1 MNNRQIRFVLPERAN
16 KDHKGGETMLVKN
29 WMSKEVISIDVNDSM
44 TNATKKLKE
53 HGIRMLPVMKHGDL
67 VGVITDRDLKKASAS
82 NANTLEI
89 HELLYVLTKIK
100 VGDIMTKVPIT
111 VPPDYTIGET
121 ADLLL
126 ENKISGVPVIK
137 NEGQILGV
145 ITEADIFRAIIS
157 LTGLKKKGVQ
167 FAFELEDRS
176 GSINEV
182 ADIIRNYGGKMA
194 CILTSYDRVREGHRK
209 VYIRTY
215 GIDRP
220 KIQQLKEKLKE
231 EAVLLYMVDFRE
243 NEREIYAF

>member
-1 MNNRQIRFVLPERAN
+1 
-16 KDHKGGETMLVKN
+16 MLVKN

-53 HGIRMLPVMKHGDL
+53 HAIRMLPVMKHGEL
-67 VGVITDRDLKKASAS
+67 VGIITDRDLKKASAS

-89 HELLYVLTKIK
+89 HELLYVLSKIK
-100 VGDIMTKVPIT
+100 VADIMTKIPIT

-126 ENKISGVPVIK
+126 ENKISGVPVIN
-137 NEGQILGV
+137 NEGQISGV

-182 ADIIRNYGGKMA
+182 ADIIRRFMVEKWHA
-194 CILTSYDRVREGHRK
+194 SLPPTIESEGAS
-209 VYIRTY
+209 
-215 GIDRP
+215 
-220 KIQQLKEKLKE
+220 QS
-231 EAVLLYMVDFRE
+231 LYSHIWD
-243 NEREIYAF
+243 

>member
-1 MNNRQIRFVLPERAN
+1 
-16 KDHKGGETMLVKN
+16 MLVKN

-44 TNATKKLKE
+44 ANATKKIKE
-53 HGIRMLPVMKHGDL
+53 HDIRMLTVMKQGKL

-82 NANTLEI
+82 NVNTLEI
-89 HELLYVLTKIK
+89 HELLYVLSKIK

-126 ENKISGVPVIK
+126 ENKISGVPVIN
-137 NEGQILGV
+137 NEGRISGV
-145 ITEADIFRAIIS
+145 ITQADIFRAIIS

-176 GSINEV
+176 GSIAEV

-194 CILTSYDRVREGHRK
+194 CILTSYDHVRKGHRK

-220 KIQQLKEKLKE
+220 KLQQLKEKLKE
-231 EAVLLYMVDFRE
+231 AADLLYMVDFRE

>member
-1 MNNRQIRFVLPERAN
+1 
-16 KDHKGGETMLVKN
+16 MLVKN
-29 WMSKEVISIDVNDSM
+29 WMSKDVISIDVNDSM

-53 HGIRMLPVMKHGDL
+53 HAIRMLPVMKHGEL

-100 VGDIMTKVPIT
+100 VGDIMTKNPIT
-111 VPPDYTIGET
+111 VPPDFTIGET
-121 ADLLL
+121 ADVLL
-126 ENKISGVPVIK
+126 ENKISGVPVIN

-145 ITEADIFRAIIS
+145 ITEADVFRTLIS